1 MSNQDSILYIN
12 TTLILKLTSCINK
25 NIFTYMDIS
34 SAVCIKRRKHSKT
47 FIYFLSGKFRHK
59 LYNFFFSAIVCAYN
73 PEHCSLTAPNG
84 PLTAIAG
91 YFPDA
96 FFGLY
101 KSAASVIP

>member
-1 MSNQDSILYIN
+1 MSNQDSIRYIN

-59 LYNFFFSAIVCAYN
+59 LYNFFFCMI
-73 PEHCSLTAPNG
+73 
-84 PLTAIAG
+84 
-91 YFPDA
+91 F
-96 FFGLY
+96 
-101 KSAASVIP
+101 VIQLHRYL